1 MARRSKKYIQQK
13 KLIDTQKLY
22 SIDEAIELLKKLGE
36 NSTKFDQTIDVA
48 INLGVDPKQTDQAV
62 RGAVVLPAGS
72 GKKNRVLVFVKGE
85 KEQEAKDAGADYVGA
100 EDLIEKIKEGWME
113 FDTVIATPQMMG
125 AVGKIGKILGRKG
138 LMPNPKTGTVTM
150 DIASAVADA
159 KKGRAEF
166 KLEKK
171 GAVLHTS
178 IGKISF
184 TKEAIKENLIALLDA
199 VIKAKPASA
208 KGTYLKK
215 IAISLTM
222 SPSIKIDP
230 AQFGAIIK

>member
-199 VIKAKPASA
+199 VIKAKPSSA